1 MKQKKSLKKLSLN
14 KSTIS
19 NLESERMESLK
30 AGVDPNP
37 TPLPTCHTCDN
48 CPFSQGDCYNTDYLS
63 VCTILTC

>member
-19 NLESERMESLK
+19 NLESERMKSLK

-37 TPLPTCHTCDN
+37 TPLLTVFSCDG
-48 CPFSQGDCYNTDYLS
+48 CPYSLADCYGSYY
-63 VCTILTC
+63 VC